1 MMNNNLGNNLAP
13 ADNLSADEE
22 LIFNEIGIKTK
33 TKAFK
38 RYYNAGLL
46 ENKDSLYVDEVRSY
60 WLENYNKEIDP
71 VLHLASLNLTGKRD
85 KRIVPAPVMWHEIIP
100 FLNDQNMAVG
110 YRDKNIYDNLFNTPR
125 AAEIVLKRIR
135 GRYFDTNNNA
145 IDKVQA
151 NKVLLNDNDSL
162 IIKPSDTND
171 GHGIEKIDCKDGELL
186 LNNERITITDLEAM
200 YEYNF
205 IAQKVIQQHPI
216 MAAPHP
222 ASVNTLRMVTMRWN
236 NEIKYLSTFARFG
249 ANDAVKDNA
258 GAGGICIGVT
268 NTGEFMDIA
277 LDEHC
282 TTYSYHPT
290 TSFDFSQLEQI
301 PNFEKFIKL
310 VTELHK
316 DILHLDYISWDIAVG
331 VDGLPVF
338 IEANF
343 AGATWLYQL
352 AFQGPLF
359 GDDTQEIIQY
369 ISKNLKG
376 SKTRDIGSP
385 NSIFRARKKHPKR
398 KGQRR
403 NERRLNRKN
412 KELDIIT
419 KELEVKNKKLNAT
432 IDLQQQ
438 EIQST
443 KDEINRLKQSRSW
456 RYTSLLRSK
465 K

>member
-186 LNNERITITDLEAM
+186 LNNEKITITDLEAM

-205 IAQKVIQQHPI
+205 IVQKVIQQHPI

-222 ASVNTLRMVTMRWN
+222 ASVNTLRMVTLRSN

-249 ANDAVKDNA
+249 ANNAVKDNA

-268 NTGEFMDIA
+268 EAGEFMDIA

-282 TTYSYHPT
+282 ATYNNHPT
-290 TSFDFSQLEQI
+290 TDYDFSQLEQI
-301 PNFEKFIKL
+301 PNFEEFIKF
-310 VTELHK
+310 VTDLHK
-316 DILHLDYISWDIAVG
+316 DILHLDFISWDIAVG
-331 VDGLPVF
+331 LDGLPVF

-352 AFQGPLF
+352 ASQAPLF
-359 GDDTQEIIQY
+359 SDDTQEIIQY
-369 ISKNLKG
+369 IGKNLKG
-376 SKTRDIGSP
+376 SGARDIS
-385 NSIFRARKKHPKR
+385 STTSKFRRSKNESKKNVNRKRVKQLK
-398 KGQRR
+398 
-403 NERRLNRKN
+403 RKN
-412 KELDIIT
+412 KRLDTIV
-419 KELEVKNKKLNAT
+419 KELGTENSKLNAIIET
-432 IDLQQQ
+432 QQR
-438 EIQST
+438 EIQSAQN
-443 KDEINRLKQSRSW
+443 EANRLKQSRSC
-456 RYTSLLRSK
+456 RYNSVLRRK